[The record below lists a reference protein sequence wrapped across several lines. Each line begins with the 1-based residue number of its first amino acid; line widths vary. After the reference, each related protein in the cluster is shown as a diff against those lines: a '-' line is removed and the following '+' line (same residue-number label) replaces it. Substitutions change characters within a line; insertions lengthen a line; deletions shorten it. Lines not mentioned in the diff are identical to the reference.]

1 MVMPGRAFTSSS
13 AWMARVPLPRG
24 RPRRPVPLL
33 LARALRRVG
42 AAGAACR
49 GAAAVAADADAGQCL
64 LGGLEAVVLVD
75 ERTQLL
81 QARGDLLALF
91 LKKVGHS
98 ATLS

>member
-24 RPRRPVPLL
+24 RPRRPVPEPF
-33 LARALRRVG
+33 ARALRAR
-42 AAGAACR
+42 R
-49 GAAAVAADADAGQCL
+49 GAAVEAGAVRRPLSDAGQRL

-75 ERTQLL
+75 ERAQLL
-81 QARGDLLALF
+81 ETLRDLLALF

>member
-24 RPRRPVPLL
+24 RPRRPVPEPF
-33 LARALRRVG
+33 ARALRARRG
-42 AAGAACR
+42 AAVEGAGAAR
-49 GAAAVAADADAGQCL
+49 RPFADAGQRL

-75 ERTQLL
+75 ERAQLL
-81 QARGDLLALF
+81 ETLRDLLALF
-91 LKKVGHS
+91 LKEVGHS